1 MKKNYFIG
9 LAVLAFFGALLTGC
23 GNGTPKQQDAQAAES
38 EAMEVDD
45 LLAGAESLAGRDR
58 GDRGRLCALSASM
71 AGARSSSWA
80 ATIRRRSASMR
91 AKKGTGKS
99 PTETVNSLVRVTG
112 TARRTAY
119 RRSVPQSVGSRSQS
133 GRRMRTRRRSRLRER
148 SESPRRSACFEP
160 AERLDN
166 FRKRIAEREQAEGK
180 AYLSFYSVTADSYE
194 IR

>member
-23 GNGTPKQQDAQAAES
+23 GNGTPKQQDARAAES

-45 LLAGAESLAGRDR
+45 LLAGAESLAGQTVTIEGVCTHICQHGGGKIFLMGSD
-58 GDRGRLCALSASM
+58 DTQ
-71 AGARSSSWA
+71 
-80 ATIRRRSASMR
+80 TIRVDAGE
-91 AKKGTGKS
+91 KVGKF

-112 TARRTAY
+112 TLEEQRIDEAFLSQWEAEAKAAGECEHEGGAGCESDQKARGEA
-119 RRSVPQSVGSRSQS
+119 
-133 GRRMRTRRRSRLRER
+133 
-148 SESPRRSACFEP
+148 P
-160 AERLDN
+160 ASSLQQRIDN
-166 FRKRIAEREQAEGK
+166 FRQRIAEREQAEGK

>member
-45 LLAGAESLAGRDR
+45 LLAGAESLAGQTVTIEGVCTHICQHGGGKIFLMGSD
-58 GDRGRLCALSASM
+58 DTQ
-71 AGARSSSWA
+71 
-80 ATIRRRSASMR
+80 TIRVDAGE
-91 AKKGTGKS
+91 KVGKF

-112 TARRTAY
+112 TLEEQRIDEAFLSQWEAEAKAAGECEHEGGAGCESDQKARGEAPA
-119 RRSVPQSVGSRSQS
+119 SNLQ
-133 GRRMRTRRRSRLRER
+133 ER
-148 SESPRRSACFEP
+148 I
-160 AERLDN
+160 DN

-180 AYLSFYSVTADSYE
+180 AYLSFYSITADSYE